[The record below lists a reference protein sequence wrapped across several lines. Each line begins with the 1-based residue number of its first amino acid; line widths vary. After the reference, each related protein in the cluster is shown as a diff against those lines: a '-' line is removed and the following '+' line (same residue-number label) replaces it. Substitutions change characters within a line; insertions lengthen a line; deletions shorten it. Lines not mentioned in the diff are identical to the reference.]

1 MSSSENSGSY
11 QTNPAKKRRQDSKGG
26 FFRWFGRNR
35 RIQVIF
41 LLLVLSVPVFVIV
54 YGIVVPTRNYKPSI
68 TTGGAVTE
76 TTHKGSVDLTGDQ
89 VAQVKRIID
98 LETEKAYQNS
108 RLYLSDKD
116 SVYFILNIPDSAIIL
131 EIKGIPVRI
140 NKILE
145 MEISNRFRLI
155 NHENLLPWLSE
166 PFTLE
171 RDVSTIPKSPIV
183 VKQAPKDTVEAAKIS
198 SAPAT
203 PDSTDVYYT
212 LYFDRNLVLEI
223 EQSNPLEKGNVEK
236 VIDYKKTKR
245 KEANRSVIETM
256 RNPQQA
262 NQPLT
267 IKLILSD
274 SDAKAIYRA
283 IPAQSH
289 LILKL

>member
-1 MSSSENSGSY
+1 MSSIESKEY
-11 QTNPAKKRRQDSKGG
+11 QNTNPAKNKRKGGIGG

-41 LLLVLSVPVFVIV
+41 FLLVISIPVFMII

-68 TTGGAVTE
+68 PSDSKVAKVNHE
-76 TTHKGSVDLTGDQ
+76 GSVSLSGDQ
-89 VAQVKRIID
+89 LAEVKRIID
-98 LETEKAYQNS
+98 LEKEKAYQSN
-108 RLYLSDKD
+108 RLDLSGKD

-145 MEISNRFRLI
+145 MEISNRFQLI

-171 RDVSTIPKSPIV
+171 RDISTIPKSPIV
-183 VKQAPKDTVEAAKIS
+183 IKQAPKDTIEAAKTS
-198 SAPAT
+198 TAPAP

-223 EQSNPLEKGNVEK
+223 EQANPLGKGNVEK
-236 VIDYKKTKR
+236 VKDYKKTKR
-245 KEANRSVIETM
+245 KESNRSVIETM

-267 IKLILSD
+267 FKLVLSD

-289 LILKL
+289 LILRL